1 MAKSE
6 VADSESMPGEPDL
19 GMANRQLESGET
31 ELQAEELEGML
42 EKNEVD
48 IENDN
53 LFAVYDKDGPLE
65 DPEVSTPDIHDGVE
79 DVVGTL
85 EKQPGFVPAVVSGWD
100 VDTLSRRR
108 EGYLNDDFMVAGSM
122 GTVAEIGG
130 EKQQVHPEIDKSQ
143 IYRTFQNVFQQA
155 AEYDDSEKDGLK
167 ISPQGNFSNIVASI
181 KFEAENERAHV
192 GEIADDP
199 TTEEIYEAI
208 AEREGEQHFSRFE
221 EEGQKK
227 LAFENSQE
235 GAEVLADV
243 LKQDFIYPGV
253 RFEETEGGQIA
264 FYRDS
269 EDAEDFDKQE
279 GYELLAEAT
288 PEGVDDKPYDDWGS
302 DMIVK
307 VDEEFGK
314 PQGVSTLAEEAFDGE
329 EYRGLMIGDSE
340 TDREVAQENEDIYFV
355 AIRGSEAH
363 EEAINDQEWARV
375 RDYVVA
381 ENAVDFTEALTET
394 MDKRREDWHHEY
406 LESSAD
412 DIRRE
417 LVNPY
422 NGDEYSGEGTHGLT
436 AAAEMA
442 ISNPSPDEKPI
453 TGASSEFTPAE

>member
-6 VADSESMPGEPDL
+6 AVNSGKAASESDL
-19 GMANRQLESGET
+19 SMANRQLEAGET
-31 ELQAEELEGML
+31 EVQAEELERML
-42 EKNEVD
+42 EKNDVD
-48 IENDN
+48 VENEN

-79 DVVGTL
+79 EVVGTL
-85 EKQPGFVPAVVSGWD
+85 EAQPGFVPAVVSGWD

-108 EGYLNDDFMVAGSM
+108 ESYLNDDFMVAGSM
-122 GTVAEIGG
+122 GTVAEIGS
-130 EKQQVHPEIDKSQ
+130 EKQQVHPEIDKNQ

-155 AEYDDSEKDGLK
+155 AEYDGSERDGLK

-199 TTEEIYEAI
+199 TTEELYNAI
-208 AEREGEQHFSRFE
+208 AERGGEQYFSRYE
-221 EEGQKK
+221 EDGQKK
-227 LAFENSQE
+227 LVFENSEE
-235 GAEVLADV
+235 GAEMLADV
-243 LKQDFIYPGV
+243 LTQDFIYPGV
-253 RFEETEGGQIA
+253 RFEETEGGRIA

-269 EDAEDFDKQE
+269 EDAENFDKQD
-279 GYELLAEAT
+279 GYDLLTEAT

-363 EEAINDQEWARV
+363 EQAINDRDWERGT
-375 RDYVVA
+375 DYVVA

-394 MDKRREDWHHEY
+394 MVEHREDWQHEY

-412 DIRRE
+412 NFGLE
-417 LVNPY
+417 LVDPY
-422 NGDEYSGEGTHGLT
+422 NGDEYSGKGTHRLT

-442 ISNPSPDEKPI
+442 VSDSNKDKPG
-453 TGASSEFTPAE
+453 TGLSSESTLAE